1 MRFLLPKLFAFFFL
15 CSCAD
20 ESSTNVSN
28 PSLDSLRSEIRELK
42 ELLKRDSVP
51 VKADTVVVTKI
62 PIVTVPKEEVLD
74 DEPKPEKKKKEE
86 TPEEI
91 KPLKAANEPTLHKYK
106 NGKLSVKITKWNDDG
121 HRFIYF
127 YNAKGEE
134 SFSLEDINLSYSV
147 FTHLSFHSNG
157 AASIANISMNP
168 GASQYWYEDHIT
180 FDEDNY
186 PLEKSSH
193 RMPYGDLEESLKL
206 PEAWNRE
213 TKQWEKPK

>member
-1 MRFLLPKLFAFFFL
+1 MRHLILTLFVFSLL

-20 ESSTNVSN
+20 EPTQTAFN

-42 ELLKRDSVP
+42 ELLKKDSVP
-51 VKADTVVVTKI
+51 VKVDTVVVTKI
-62 PIVTVPKEEVLD
+62 PIVTIPKEEVLD
-74 DEPKPEKKKKEE
+74 DEPKREKKKKKE
-86 TPEEI
+86 THEEI
-91 KPLKAANEPTLHKYK
+91 KPVRATNEPTLHKYK

-127 YNAKGEE
+127 YNARGEE
-134 SFSLEDINLSYSV
+134 TFSLEDINLSYTV
-147 FTHLSFHSNG
+147 FTHLSFHPNG
-157 AASIANISMNP
+157 AASVANISMNP
-168 GASQYWYEDHIT
+168 GASLYWYEDHIT

-186 PLEKSSH
+186 PIQKSSH

-206 PEAWNRE
+206 PEVWNRE